1 MGGPLLVAVDLLQR
15 QDVRVEEAHGLGE
28 AVDVDPVVLEG
39 ASVQDVEGGQSHP
52 ASLPSRSSVLDP
64 AREGGDAR
72 DRRTTRATGVRA
84 WQRPGRVG
92 QGHERADQP
101 DGLREA
107 LKRVAVALK
116 ESGAPF
122 ALAGGYAAWARG
134 GPEPEHDVDFAI
146 AEADAA
152 AVADALTARG
162 LRVVQPP
169 EDWLFK
175 VFTDDSMV
183 DILFRLSGSVVER
196 DMLERAD
203 ELEVL
208 SVSMP
213 VMSATDVVVARL
225 HAMDEH

>member
-1 MGGPLLVAVDLLQR
+1 MSEQT
-15 QDVRVEEAHGLGE
+15 
-28 AVDVDPVVLEG
+28 
-39 ASVQDVEGGQSHP
+39 
-52 ASLPSRSSVLDP
+52 SR
-64 AREGGDAR
+64 
-72 DRRTTRATGVRA
+72 
-84 WQRPGRVG
+84 
-92 QGHERADQP
+92 

-152 AVADALTARG
+152 AVADALTAARPAG
-162 LRVVQPP
+162 VQPP

-183 DILFRLSGSVVER
+183 DVLFRLSGSVVER

-208 SVSMP
+208 SVPMP
-213 VMSATDVVVARL
+213 VLSATDVVVARIMPWTSTQCDIAPHL
-225 HAMDEH
+225 AVARSLREQVDWDRVRTETKDSPFAAALLLLLERLEVIGG